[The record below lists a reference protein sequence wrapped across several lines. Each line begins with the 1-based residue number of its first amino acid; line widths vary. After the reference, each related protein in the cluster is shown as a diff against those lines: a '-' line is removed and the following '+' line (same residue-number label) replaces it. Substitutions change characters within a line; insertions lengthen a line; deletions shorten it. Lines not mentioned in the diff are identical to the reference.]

1 MRSVP
6 YSEQPVDCEVNDV
19 IYEEHLFQHD
29 IAIHCYE
36 KLIKTNKD
44 ELLLLS
50 MKPMQ
55 FEYKYEPM
63 YFGNWGKEKNDDKM
77 QTNLFLYLF
86 QLCLW
91 VQRDIFK

>member
-1 MRSVP
+1 VGIEMMRSVP

-63 YFGNWGKEKNDDKM
+63 YFGN
-77 QTNLFLYLF
+77 
-86 QLCLW
+86 
-91 VQRDIFK
+91 